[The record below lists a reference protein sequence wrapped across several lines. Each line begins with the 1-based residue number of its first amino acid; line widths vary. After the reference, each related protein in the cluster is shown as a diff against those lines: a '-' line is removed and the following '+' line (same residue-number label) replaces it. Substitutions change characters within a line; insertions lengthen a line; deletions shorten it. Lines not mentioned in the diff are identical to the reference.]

1 MLFCAVSKDYL
12 CIYYSAEF
20 DSFQSSG
27 SQPLFRK
34 LGLWDKRNLP
44 LLKVP
49 NHVSSLD
56 YCASMHELAV
66 GIPLFPFE
74 VKPITFF
81 IIETKNGK
89 SLSPRICLS

>member
-34 LGLWDKRNLP
+34 LGLWDKCNLP

-49 NHVSSLD
+49 NDVSSLD
-56 YCASMHELAV
+56 YCASMHELAI
-66 GIPLFPFE
+66 GIPLFSF
-74 VKPITFF
+74 
-81 IIETKNGK
+81 
-89 SLSPRICLS
+89 